1 MNEDDATAYYREQLE
16 RKKTMG
22 GKYNEK
28 FFVSIKAESEEFE
41 DVQTEVVEE

>member
-1 MNEDDATAYYREQLE
+1 MMQHCIIESSLKE

-28 FFVSIKAESEEFE
+28 FFITFKDESDEFE
-41 DVQTEVVEE
+41 EGKTEVTEQ

>member
-1 MNEDDATAYYREQLE
+1 MMQHYREQLE

-28 FFVSIKAESEEFE
+28 FFITFKEESEEFE
-41 DVQTEVVEE
+41 EEQTEVTKQ